1 MNAAMTTSLAE
12 RLADL
17 GGIPVERV
25 RTSPPPGTATLED
38 LIRVNDQKSG
48 RCELVDNTLV
58 EKAMGWR
65 ESLLAGILLRWLG
78 NYVDAKNL
86 GVVTGADGMTR
97 LVPGV
102 VRGPDVAF
110 VSWDSLPDGKLPQD
124 AIPDL
129 APDFV
134 IEVLSLSNTRAEMA
148 RKRREYFQGGVRLMW
163 MVDPQCRTIAVFQTA
178 ENVVVVD
185 EDSTITGGDVL
196 PGWSFDTAKL
206 FAELDRKAPPTV

>member
-17 GGIPVERV
+17 GGIPVERI

-65 ESLLAGILLRWLG
+65 ESLLAGILLHWLH
-78 NYVDAKNL
+78 NYLDEHNL

-97 LVPGV
+97 LFPGV

-110 VSWDSLPDGKLPQD
+110 VSWDSLPGRKLPQD
-124 AIPDL
+124 SVPDL

-148 RKRREYFQGGVRLMW
+148 RKRREYFQGGVRLIW
-163 MVDPQCRTIAVFQTA
+163 MVDPQRRTIAAFQTA
-178 ENVVVVD
+178 EDVVVVD

-206 FAELDRKAPPTV
+206 FAELDRKAPPAV

>member
-48 RCELVDNTLV
+48 RCELVDSTLV

-97 LVPGV
+97 LFPGV

-124 AIPDL
+124 SIPDL

-148 RKRREYFQGGVRLMW
+148 RKRREYFQGGVRLIW
-163 MVDPQCRTIAVFQTA
+163 MVDPQRRTIAAFQTA
-178 ENVVVVD
+178 EDVIIVD